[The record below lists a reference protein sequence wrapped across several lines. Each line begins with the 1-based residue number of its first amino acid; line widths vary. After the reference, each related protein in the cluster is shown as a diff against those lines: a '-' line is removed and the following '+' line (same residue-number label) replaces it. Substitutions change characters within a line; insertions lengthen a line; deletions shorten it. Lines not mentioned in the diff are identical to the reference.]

1 MSRLASSGLGRRKDQ
16 DGAVLPTSQLHIP
29 MPKVTPPPP
38 ANAKPSTPTGGES
51 KARG

>member
-1 MSRLASSGLGRRKDQ
+1 MSKPAPFGFGRHKTQ
-16 DGAVLPTSQLHIP
+16 DGTVLPKSQLLIP

-38 ANAKPSTPTGGES
+38 AKPPARAGGEN